1 MAVEI
6 MGLCVNIDASR
17 VCRSL
22 HLTHPTGTDK
32 RMELVVHCRD
42 DRWRCA
48 ERAMLNAPR
57 TVHTVIQLVALR

>member
-6 MGLCVNIDASR
+6 MGFCVNIDASR

-32 RMELVVHCRD
+32 RMELVVFENN
-42 DRWRCA
+42 DRWRYVD
-48 ERAMLNAPR
+48 RVL
-57 TVHTVIQLVALR
+57 QLRS